1 MEHPTIEQQSGSNE
15 FGFALPEKPAARLE
29 VDYSKHEA
37 LPDADDYYLPHM
49 RGVIKATLD
58 AFKADFLPVVSANK
72 SSGADLAI
80 PAHKFASTRPDD
92 LGELTQK
99 LQQTLSSAQVETE
112 GSFINICLDRTEM
125 AIAVVGQVLE
135 LGEDYGKNNSG
146 NGKVSVL
153 DVSSP
158 NIAKEMHLGHLRST
172 VIGEALARILQANGN
187 VAIRDNHLGDWGTQF
202 GMLGHAYDLWAD
214 QIPELANEDTQVS
227 GLLKLYVRIN
237 TEIAQQKQEDADQES
252 ELEQAGRAW
261 FAKLE
266 QGDPRATELWQ
277 WAYKLSLT
285 EFEQIY
291 KILGVDFEYMLGES
305 LYATF
310 NNDVYRVFESRGI
323 AEFDDKGR
331 LQVQPANA
339 KLSPLT
345 IRKSDGSSLY
355 GTRDLA
361 CLVARK
367 EWFNPK
373 EVIYVVGD
381 EQGEYFKQLFDGFE
395 QLGQGHQEMPELT
408 HVGFGPVEL
417 PTGKM
422 STRAGNVVFLADV
435 INEVRERAYDQVSQN
450 MTQRGID
457 ATTQELADVAEAVA
471 VGAIIYYDVKQAPG
485 RKIVF
490 NWEEALSFTG
500 NTGPYLQYT
509 NARLNTLLEKYT
521 MLNPD
526 ETNAEVDLTV
536 LALDEANRDLVMLLG
551 EFPEA
556 VKLAGEKLNPT
567 IIAELLYKIAHSYNG
582 YYTQNRVIDEPNK
595 DMQKARIVLA
605 TAVRQ
610 TLRNGLTMLN
620 IPIPPRM

>member
-1 MEHPTIEQQSGSNE
+1 MEIPSSEQQLTSNE
-15 FGFALPEKPAARLE
+15 FGFFLPERPVARLE
-29 VDYSKHEA
+29 VDFSQHEG
-37 LPDADDYYLPHM
+37 LPNADDYYIPHI
-49 RGVIKATLD
+49 RATIKDTLGALKLDYLTVIN
-58 AFKADFLPVVSANK
+58 ANK
-72 SSGADLAI
+72 NSGADLAI
-80 PAHKFASTRPDD
+80 PAHKFVSDQPDD
-92 LGELTQK
+92 LEELTKQ
-99 LQQTLSSAQVETE
+99 LQNALGSVQVKTE
-112 GSFINICLDRTEM
+112 GSFINMCFDRTEA

-135 LGEDYGKNNSG
+135 LGENYGMNNSG
-146 NGKVSVL
+146 QGKVTVL

-187 VAIRDNHLGDWGTQF
+187 VTIRDNHLGDWGTQF

-214 QIPELANEDTQVS
+214 QIPELASEETQVS

-237 TEIAQQKQEDADQES
+237 NEIAKQKEEHPDQES

-266 QGDPRATELWQ
+266 QGDPGANELWR
-277 WAYKLSLT
+277 WAYDLSLK
-285 EFEQIY
+285 EFEQVY
-291 KILGVDFEYMLGES
+291 RILGVDFEYMLGES

-310 NNDVYRVFESRGI
+310 NEDVYRVFVNAGI
-323 AEFDDKGR
+323 AEHDDKGR
-331 LQVQPANA
+331 LQIQPSNV
-339 KLSPLT
+339 KLPPLT

-367 EWFNPK
+367 EWFKPE

-381 EQGEYFKQLFDGFE
+381 EQEEYFKQLFDGFE
-395 QLGQGHQEMPELT
+395 QLGHGHEDMPGLT

-422 STRAGNVVFLADV
+422 STRAGNVVILADV
-435 INEVRERAYDQVSQN
+435 INEVRERAYAQVSQN
-450 MTQRGID
+450 MSQRGVD
-457 ATTQELADVAEAVA
+457 MTSRELADIADAVS
-471 VGAIIYYDVKQAPG
+471 VGAIIYYDLKQAPG

-490 NWEEALSFTG
+490 NWDEALSFTG

-509 NARLNTLLEKYT
+509 NARLNTLLEKYS
-521 MLNPD
+521 MHYSD
-526 ETNAEVDLTV
+526 EANEDVDLTV
-536 LALDEANRDLVMLLG
+536 LEQDEANRDLVMLLG

-567 IIAELLYKIAHSYNG
+567 IVAELLYKIAHSYNG
-582 YYTQNRVIDEPNK
+582 YYTNNRVIDEPSK
-595 DMQKARIVLA
+595 DVRKSRILLA
-605 TAVRQ
+605 AAVQQ

-620 IPIPPRM
+620 IPMPLRM